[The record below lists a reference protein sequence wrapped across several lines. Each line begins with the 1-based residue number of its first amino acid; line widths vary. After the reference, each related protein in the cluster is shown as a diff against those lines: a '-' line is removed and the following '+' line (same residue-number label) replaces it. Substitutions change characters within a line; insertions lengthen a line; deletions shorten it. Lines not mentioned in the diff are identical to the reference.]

1 MNAVI
6 TLICKHPYSSELN
19 FNGKDTKKSYNIY
32 ILSEY
37 FQSWPDFISKVG
49 RICSAISVT
58 EYSYEQLN
66 FYLSCVV

>member
-6 TLICKHPYSSELN
+6 TLICKHPYSRELN

-37 FQSWPDFISKVG
+37 FQS
-49 RICSAISVT
+49 
-58 EYSYEQLN
+58 
-66 FYLSCVV
+66 